1 MNDRNERDYYC
12 SMKFRYLKIDLESQN
27 TYTCH
32 AAKPYRINFD
42 WLEKNK
48 GNIFNHDINVSERQM
63 MLNNQRAPSCEQN
76 CWHAEDQGMQS
87 PRLFQ
92 EGFHRTHDQ
101 IITSPEIIDFTV
113 GADCN
118 LTCTYCCKEYSSAWR
133 NDIQKNGEYQ
143 LPYSND
149 NRYKLTSED
158 RLLIKIKQSNLV
170 NTSRY
175 QLLVDEIKLN
185 AGSLKRVD
193 VTGGEPF
200 LNNYFIDALSELDIP
215 DNVPIEIY
223 TGLGVNYS
231 RFNHMLDKISN
242 KKNIQFSISAEGIEK
257 HLEFNRYGVKWQ
269 QFLNN
274 LQSIR
279 DRNINFK
286 FHSTVTN
293 LTVFGFFDFCNYF
306 KNDKIATTYAYQPR
320 MMAVNIIDDDS
331 KMMLVDQ
338 FNNWSDPE
346 KSVLIKNINT
356 PSNEE
361 QRVDL
366 SNFLTEFVKRRP
378 DLSLNIYPKS
388 FLKWL
393 DIANVV

>member
-200 LNNYFIDALSELDIP
+200 LNNYFIDALSKLDIP
-215 DNVPIEIY
+215 DNVPIDIF
-223 TGLGVNYS
+223 TGLGVSYS

-242 KKNIQFSISAEGIEK
+242 KKNILLSISAEGIEE

-306 KNDKIATTYAYQPR
+306 KNDKIVTTYAYQPK
-320 MMAVNIIDDDS
+320 MMAVNIVDDNS
-331 KMMLVDQ
+331 KLMLIDQ
-338 FNNWSDPE
+338 FNNWADSE
-346 KSVLIKNINT
+346 KSILIKNINT
-356 PSNEE
+356 PSDEK
-361 QRVDL
+361 QRINL
-366 SNFLTEFVKRRP
+366 SNFLTEFVNRRP

-388 FLKWL
+388 FLNWL
-393 DIANVV
+393 GIKNVV